1 MHHQEMV
8 DDVMRLSGLTELIK
22 RFWPFR
28 WSYTVQDHLQHKFPD
43 LSILKAPLVPDD
55 VLEVIVSIIPEQKL
69 LPCLPRTSLS
79 LCSYRTMFGPSD
91 QLQYTEALQDDTKD
105 FSSHIALRLQDSLYN

>member
-28 WSYTVQDHLQHKFPD
+28 WSYTVQDHVQHKFPA

-55 VLEVIVSIIPEQKL
+55 FLEVTVSIIPEQKL

-79 LCSYRTMFGPSD
+79 LCSYRTMFGLSD
-91 QLQYTEALQDDTKD
+91 QLQYTEGMQDDTKD
-105 FSSHIALRLQDSLYN
+105 FSSHIPLRLQDSLNN